1 MIVYVETNFVLELA
15 YLRPTSD
22 NCKRLLALAGEGT
35 ISLVVP
41 AFALIEARL
50 AWQSNV
56 KRRNRLHSEVSTEL
70 RELSRSRPHTD
81 IASQSYA
88 FVSALIDTAEQ
99 DRRRLESAVH
109 AILGQ
114 AIVLPTEPSIV
125 RQAHLTELLY
135 DLSPQDS
142 IIYTTVI
149 EHARGDEGPKLFV
162 TQNAKDFRVP
172 QIEEELTKHACK
184 LLFAFDSAERYVRSE
199 IDGRPS

>member
-1 MIVYVETNFVLELA
+1 LIVYVETNFVLELA

-22 NCKRLLALAGEGT
+22 NCKRLLGLAGEGT

-50 AWQSNV
+50 AWRSNV

-70 RELSRSRPHTD
+70 RELSRSRPLTD
-81 IASQSYA
+81 IAAQSHA
-88 FVSALIDTAEQ
+88 FVTALIDTAEQ

-114 AIVLPTEPSIV
+114 ATVLPTEPLVV

-142 IIYTTVI
+142 IVYTTVI
-149 EHARGDEGPKLFV
+149 DHARRNEGPKLFV
-162 TQNAKDFRVP
+162 TQNANDFRVP
-172 QIEEELTKHACK
+172 QIEEELTIHGCK
-184 LLFAFDSAERYVRSE
+184 LLFAFDAAEAYVRKHL
-199 IDGRPS
+199 